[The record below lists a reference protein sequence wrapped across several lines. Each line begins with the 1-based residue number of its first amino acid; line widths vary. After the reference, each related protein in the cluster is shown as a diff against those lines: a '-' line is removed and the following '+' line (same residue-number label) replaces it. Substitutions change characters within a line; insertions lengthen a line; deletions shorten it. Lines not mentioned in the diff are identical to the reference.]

1 MTVHVVLGYA
11 GAVIVAAAGG
21 YYIWDVI
28 TGDTRP
34 HSGSWMVWG
43 FIGILGLGV
52 TRQSGA
58 GPGSYAA
65 AAYTVLYLVTFMI
78 SLHPRFGK
86 PGLPWHDWPLCALAV
101 AGILTWRLGQLH
113 ALPAVL
119 LAITCDAVAWW
130 MTLRETWRDP
140 ASESR
145 LAWAGDTLGTGFC
158 LLAMGHISFAAMAYP
173 AYLFGSNATVAAV
186 TTTRRRRSTASSDN
200 SMPTIG
206 DAAGRSVR
214 HSWDAC
220 TNAAGWLAW
229 MAKRARLY
237 AR

>member
-43 FIGILGLGV
+43 LIGILGLGV
-52 TRQSGA
+52 TRNSGA

-65 AAYTVLYLVTFMI
+65 AAYIVLYLVTFMI

-86 PGLPWHDWPLCALAV
+86 PGLPWYDWPLCAVAV
-101 AGILTWRLGQLH
+101 AGILTWRLGQLS
-113 ALPAVL
+113 AVPAVL
-119 LAITCDAVAWW
+119 LAITCDAVAWL

-145 LAWAGDTLGTGFC
+145 LAWAGDTLGTGLC
-158 LLAMGHISFAAMAYP
+158 LLAIRHMSFAAMAYP
-173 AYLFGSNATVAAV
+173 AYLFGSNAIVAAV
-186 TTTRRRRSTASSDN
+186 TTTRRRRSTTSSNN
-200 SMPTIG
+200 STSAIS
-206 DAAGRSVR
+206 DAAVDSAR
-214 HSWDAC
+214 
-220 TNAAGWLAW
+220 AAPNDS
-229 MAKRARLY
+229 
-237 AR
+237 